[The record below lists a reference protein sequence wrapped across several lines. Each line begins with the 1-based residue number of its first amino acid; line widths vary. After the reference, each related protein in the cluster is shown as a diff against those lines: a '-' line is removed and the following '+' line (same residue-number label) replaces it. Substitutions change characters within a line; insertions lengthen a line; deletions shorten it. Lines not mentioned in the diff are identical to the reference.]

1 MVASMFTAAF
11 EEVVRA
17 VADMRQKAG
26 GMTQRQLAEAVGR
39 EQNYVARIET
49 GQRRLDLV
57 ELVQLCG
64 ACNVDPERE
73 IARITHRIASM
84 VPKRRPAPS
93 RRS

>member
-1 MVASMFTAAF
+1 MFTAAF

-17 VADMRQKAG
+17 VADMRKRAG
-26 GMTQRQLAEAVGR
+26 LTQRELAEALGR

-57 ELVQLCG
+57 ELVQVCR

-73 IARITHRIASM
+73 IARISHRIAGL
-84 VPKRRPAPS
+84 VPKRRAS
-93 RRS
+93 STRRP